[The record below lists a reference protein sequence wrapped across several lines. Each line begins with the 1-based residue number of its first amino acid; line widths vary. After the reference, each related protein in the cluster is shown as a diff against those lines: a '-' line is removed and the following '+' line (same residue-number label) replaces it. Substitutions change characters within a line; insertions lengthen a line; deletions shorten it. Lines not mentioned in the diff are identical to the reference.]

1 MRAVHPHH
9 DAEEE
14 LATAVSFY
22 EGERPGLGGE
32 FWDDAQK
39 IIALI
44 ADNPAIGGVVSRANT
59 SLTVRRMPLR
69 RFPYFVIYRERGAAI
84 EIVAF
89 AHMSRRPAYWRER
102 SG

>member
-14 LATAVSFY
+14 LAATVAFY
-22 EGERPGLGGE
+22 EREQQGLGGE

-39 IIALI
+39 IVALI
-44 ADNPAIGGVVSRANT
+44 AENPAIGGIVSRTNT
-59 SLTVRRMPLR
+59 SLPVRRMPLR
-69 RFPYFVIYRERGAAI
+69 RFPYFVIYRERGTAI
-84 EIVAF
+84 QIVAF
-89 AHMSRRPAYWRER
+89 AHMSRRPAYWRKR